1 MTSSTKTKTEIDT
14 TPPYD
19 SLRDGPAARRA
30 LDYYLKPTV
39 SSSIAEGNPRRVCE
53 DRLFAVRHNLSAEEA
68 MIYASDLLRCAAATA
83 YEAADALQGSSR
95 DLAFSVVHMIDM
107 AKAMV
112 DRAMNVQ
119 YPAP

>member
-1 MTSSTKTKTEIDT
+1 MTSSTKTQIDIDT
-14 TPPYD
+14 TPTYD
-19 SLRDGPAARRA
+19 SLRDGPATRRA

-39 SSSIAEGNPRRVCE
+39 SSSIAEGSPYRISE
-53 DRLFAVRHNLSAEEA
+53 DRLFTVRHNLSAEEA
-68 MIYASDLLRCAAATA
+68 MIHASDLLRCAAATA

-112 DRAMNVQ
+112 DRAVNMQ

>member
-1 MTSSTKTKTEIDT
+1 MTSTIKKTTDIDT
-14 TPPYD
+14 KPSYD
-19 SLRDGPAARRA
+19 SLRDGPATRRA

-39 SSSIAEGNPRRVCE
+39 SAPISEGSAHRVCE
-53 DRLFAVRHNLSAEEA
+53 DRLFAVHHDLSAEEA
-68 MIYASDLLRCAAATA
+68 IIHASDLLRCAAATA

-112 DRAMNVQ
+112 DRAMTVQ